1 MNEHNEILLKKS
13 RKIASDALCFEE
25 QNDSDNPLCLK
36 LYQASETILQ
46 KIVDQ
51 TNEERAIYLLNLV
64 QERIKILKKRKNTQR
79 DSITQVESDNGHT
92 ILNQIM
98 QTGLHTT
105 FSDIIGNENAKLA
118 LKESI
123 ILPSMRPDIFT
134 GLRSPNCGILL
145 LGPPGN
151 GKTLLAEACAVE
163 SKCRFFLISASCL
176 TSKWMGESEKLMR
189 ALFTVATNLQPS
201 IIFFDEIDSL
211 LSKRKG
217 DEHETSRRLKTEFLS
232 RFGGAGTN
240 QQSGVLVIGATNR
253 PQDIDDAVLRR
264 FPKRIFID
272 MPEFLDRKEMLSQF
286 IKNERHVLSPEDFDM
301 LAKAT
306 EGFSGSDLFNLAKDA
321 TFQPIRELELYSL
334 QVIDKENIRAIDLN
348 DFILSLQDTKPSVK
362 QSSVRSIKKWLKNN

>member
-1 MNEHNEILLKKS
+1 MKF
-13 RKIASDALCFEE
+13 A
-25 QNDSDNPLCLK
+25 
-36 LYQASETILQ
+36 
-46 KIVDQ
+46 
-51 TNEERAIYLLNLV
+51 LLN
-64 QERIKILKKRKNTQR
+64 
-79 DSITQVESDNGHT
+79 S
-92 ILNQIM
+92 
-98 QTGLHTT
+98 
-105 FSDIIGNENAKLA
+105 
-118 LKESI
+118 
-123 ILPSMRPDIFT
+123 PRPH
-134 GLRSPNCGILL
+134 
-145 LGPPGN
+145 
-151 GKTLLAEACAVE
+151 
-163 SKCRFFLISASCL
+163 
-176 TSKWMGESEKLMR
+176 
-189 ALFTVATNLQPS
+189 TNLQPS

-321 TFQPIRELELYSL
+321 TFQPIRELELDSL
-334 QVIDKENIRAIDLN
+334 QVIDKDNIRAIDLN